1 MLWGDRGEPVGGFYP
16 NLISMQHIDSIK
28 LFPYLQRNSLLS
40 DDDMEYICNPRRTEN
55 ERRRRIIISAPCRD
69 PDAFDR
75 FVDCLSVE
83 RSHPGHTFL
92 AKRMKEA
99 IKKKR
104 ENPFSMTFLILLR
117 LAHLYSVFACMPKF
131 LALSLFPNNIIP
143 GMLFHSLLTL
153 AVSYM

>member
-1 MLWGDRGEPVGGFYP
+1 
-16 NLISMQHIDSIK
+16 MQHIDSIK
-28 LFPYLQRNSLLS
+28 LFPYLQHNSLLS

-83 RSHPGHTFL
+83 HSHPGHTFL
-92 AKRMKEA
+92 AKRMREA

-104 ENPFSMTFLILLR
+104 ENPFSETLLISYDQSSPFTCSMSLKLISIIESIPKQLTFI
-117 LAHLYSVFACMPKF
+117 VCK
-131 LALSLFPNNIIP
+131 
-143 GMLFHSLLTL
+143 
-153 AVSYM
+153 

>member
-1 MLWGDRGEPVGGFYP
+1 MGRQIRANVGGFYP
-16 NLISMQHIDSIK
+16 NLFSMQHIDSIK
-28 LFPYLQRNSLLS
+28 LFPYLQHNSLLS

-55 ERRRRIIISAPCRD
+55 ERRRRIIISAPCHD

-75 FVDCLSVE
+75 FIDCLSVE

-104 ENPFSMTFLILLR
+104 ENPFSMAFLIL
-117 LAHLYSVFACMPKF
+117 
-131 LALSLFPNNIIP
+131 
-143 GMLFHSLLTL
+143 
-153 AVSYM
+153 

>member
-1 MLWGDRGEPVGGFYP
+1 
-16 NLISMQHIDSIK
+16 MQHIDSIK
-28 LFPYLQRNSLLS
+28 LFPYLQHNSLLS

-83 RSHPGHTFL
+83 HSHPGHTFL
-92 AKRMKEA
+92 AKRMREA

-104 ENPFSMTFLILLR
+104 ENPFSETLIYNTLR
-117 LAHLYSVFACMPKF
+117 LAITHVQCLLISLTDGSRYYTWPCIVFCCLCIELYFQTMRFIS
-131 LALSLFPNNIIP
+131 LAFIS
-143 GMLFHSLLTL
+143 M
-153 AVSYM
+153 

>member
-1 MLWGDRGEPVGGFYP
+1 MIFYP
-16 NLISMQHIDSIK
+16 NLFSMQHIDSIK
-28 LFPYLQRNSLLS
+28 LFPYLQHNSLLS

-83 RSHPGHTFL
+83 HSHPGHTFL

-104 ENPFSMTFLILLR
+104 ENPFSEALLIS
-117 LAHLYSVFACMPKF
+117 YDQSSPFCMSLKI
-131 LALSLFPNNIIP
+131 LSLNLFPNN
-143 GMLFHSLLTL
+143 LL
-153 AVSYM
+153 S